1 MIAKLRFRFWL
12 AIATALILL
21 IGDRKQQENYNSW
34 LEERLRMLALE
45 RSEAIQLEEQRRLVG
60 EEMPDVLE
68 EWDEVRRLRV
78 FGEFLERLP

>member
-45 RSEAIQLEEQRRLVG
+45 RSEAIQLEEQRQILAK
-60 EEMPDVLE
+60 EAPDVLE
-68 EWDEVRRLRV
+68 QWDEARRLRV

>member
-1 MIAKLRFRFWL
+1 MVIAKLRFRFWL

-21 IGDRKQQENYNSW
+21 IGDRQQQEDYNGW
-34 LEERLRMLALE
+34 LEERLRM
-45 RSEAIQLEEQRRLVG
+45 IQLEEQRRLVG

-68 EWDEVRRLRV
+68 EWDETRRLRV

>member
-1 MIAKLRFRFWL
+1 MVIAKLRFRFWL

-21 IGDRKQQENYNSW
+21 IGDRQQQEDYNGW
-34 LEERLRMLALE
+34 LEERLRM
-45 RSEAIQLEEQRRLVG
+45 IQLEEQRRLVG

-68 EWDEVRRLRV
+68 QWDEARRLRV

>member
-21 IGDRKQQENYNSW
+21 IGDRQQQEDYNGW

-45 RSEAIQLEEQRRLVG
+45 PCTRA
-60 EEMPDVLE
+60 
-68 EWDEVRRLRV
+68 
-78 FGEFLERLP
+78 

>member
-21 IGDRKQQENYNSW
+21 LGDRQQQEDYNGW

-45 RSEAIQLEEQRRLVG
+45 RSEAIQLEEQRQLVR
-60 EEMPDVLE
+60 EEDPELLD
-68 EWDEVRRLRV
+68 EWDETRRLHV
-78 FGEFLERLP
+78 FDEFLERLP

>member
-68 EWDEVRRLRV
+68 EWDEARRLNP
-78 FGEFLERLP
+78 FAEFLERLP

>member
-12 AIATALILL
+12 AIATALVLL
-21 IGDRKQQENYNSW
+21 LGDRRQQEDYNGW
-34 LEERLRMLALE
+34 LEERLRM
-45 RSEAIQLEEQRRLVG
+45 IQLEEQRRLVG

-68 EWDEVRRLRV
+68 QWDEARRLRV

>member
-21 IGDRKQQENYNSW
+21 IGDRQQQEDYNGW
-34 LEERLRMLALE
+34 LEERLRM
-45 RSEAIQLEEQRRLVG
+45 IQLEEQRRLVG

-68 EWDEVRRLRV
+68 EWDEARRLRV

>member
-21 IGDRKQQENYNSW
+21 LGDRQQQEDYNGW
-34 LEERLRMLALE
+34 LEERLRM
-45 RSEAIQLEEQRRLVG
+45 IQLEEQRRLVG

-68 EWDEVRRLRV
+68 QWDEARRLMV

>member
-21 IGDRKQQENYNSW
+21 IGDRQQQEDYNDW

-45 RSEAIQLEEQRRLVG
+45 RSEAIQLEEQRQILA
-60 EEMPDVLE
+60 EEAPDVLE
-68 EWDEVRRLRV
+68 EWDEARRLRV
-78 FGEFLERLP
+78 FGEFLEQLP